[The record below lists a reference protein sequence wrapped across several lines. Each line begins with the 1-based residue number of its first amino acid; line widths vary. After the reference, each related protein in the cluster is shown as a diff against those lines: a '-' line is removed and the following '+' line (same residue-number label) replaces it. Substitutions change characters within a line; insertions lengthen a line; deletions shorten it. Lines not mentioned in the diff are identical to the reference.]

1 LTEARFSAEGVHT
14 GAFDRGRSSSPHVID
29 FDVGKP
35 VYFNH
40 LGLHRTKPSQA
51 LVEGYFAS
59 FFSLEFP
66 YAYLVDFAA
75 GTARQLGYSGN
86 WQQELVELAFTPI
99 VLDFMIDIEGTSYI
113 QATELALV
121 RFQGTEGFFESYVTT
136 RDGTGHIPAAVE
148 AFIYRSDAW
157 PCTQW
162 GPIVR
167 RWIMY
172 RGNNVQKRIGRLQS
186 VSITLVA
193 DSRNSTHSSAG
204 LDFTAVV
211 HEVAVFHAENYSLIR
226 YFSGSPK
233 AHLSGSSPAIIPLHS
248 NNESA

>member
-1 LTEARFSAEGVHT
+1 
-14 GAFDRGRSSSPHVID
+14 
-29 FDVGKP
+29 VGKP
-35 VYFNH
+35 VHFNH
-40 LGLHRTKPSQA
+40 LSLHRTNPSQA
-51 LVEGYFAS
+51 LLGGYFAS
-59 FFSLEFP
+59 FLSLAEFP

-75 GTARQLGYSGN
+75 GTARQLVASGN
-86 WQQELVELAFTPI
+86 SVPELEERRIFPPI
-99 VLDFMIDIEGTSYI
+99 VLDFMIDIEGTSYV

-121 RFQGTEGFFESYVTT
+121 RFQGTVGFFESYVTT

-172 RGNNVQKRIGRLQS
+172 RGNVVQKRIGRLQS

-211 HEVAVFHAENYSLIR
+211 HEVAVFYAENYAPIR